1 MSSRISLRSSGLT
14 VFGARSLSVVTGL
27 VFLLMITRSLT
38 PAGFGLWEF
47 IIDLVSFASYPVGII
62 AFWTTRRVA
71 RGFNVGKTSIY
82 LSLGLSLAGLVFYLL
97 SSLTVHSLVGSVLTS
112 FLMAALLVPLGYWVS
127 ASTAVASGKNPQ
139 IVGYALVFSEACKI
153 AVGFLMIVVLRG
165 GLQGVIVAVEVS
177 YFAQA
182 ALSSYLCR
190 DVFGDRV
197 ELDEGRR
204 WFVGSWVPAINSL
217 SYVVGVADT
226 FIISLVFSST
236 LVVGYYQAAFTV
248 AQVVVYSSYLASG
261 LYPLLLAGGSTK
273 LPTVALD
280 FSMLLGI
287 PMAAGLSVLSRP
299 VLFVLNPTYVAGA
312 FGLVLLAF
320 AALAQSVSSV
330 LDSTLLGIETADTG
344 SGVRH
349 RELLRSNLA
358 LVPFLN
364 FTYSLVYVV
373 AIFLVLRNYSHAA
386 VSQIVAY
393 WGAIQL
399 AVASA
404 IVAVKVVRAWRSHAI
419 QFPPAIVQ
427 YAMASIVMAGF
438 ALALSDTVL
447 NYSSR
452 LLYFSLVLISVVVL
466 SAGLYFG
473 IVYAVNARVR
483 QNLKD
488 LLRLGRRADDAA

>member
-1 MSSRISLRSSGLT
+1 M
-14 VFGARSLSVVTGL
+14 
-27 VFLLMITRSLT
+27 
-38 PAGFGLWEF
+38 
-47 IIDLVSFASYPVGII
+47 DLVSFASYPVGII
-62 AFWTTRRVA
+62 AFWTTRRIA
-71 RGFNVGKTSIY
+71 RGFKVGKTSIY

-97 SSLTVHSLVGSVLTS
+97 SSLGVHSFVGSVLTS
-112 FLMAALLVPLGYWVS
+112 FMAAALLVPLGYWVS
-127 ASTAVASGKNPQ
+127 ASTAVATGKNPQ
-139 IVGYALVFSEACKI
+139 IVGYALVFEEACKL
-153 AVGFLMIVVLRG
+153 AVGFLLIIVLRA

-182 ALSSYLCR
+182 ALASYMCR
-190 DVFGDRV
+190 DVFGDRI
-197 ELDEGRR
+197 ELDEGKR

-226 FIISLVFSST
+226 FIVSLIFSST
-236 LVVGYYQAAFTV
+236 RVVGYYQAAFAI

-287 PMAAGLSVLSRP
+287 PMAVGLSVLSRP
-299 VLFVLNPTYVAGA
+299 VLFLLNPTYVAGA
-312 FGLVLLAF
+312 AGLVVLAF

-330 LDSTLLGIETADTG
+330 FDSTLLGIETADAG
-344 SGVRH
+344 RRVEH

-364 FTYSLVYVV
+364 LMYSLVYVV
-373 AIFLVLRNYSHAA
+373 AIFLVLRNDSQAA
-386 VSQIVAY
+386 VSQIVEY

-404 IVAVKVVRAWRSHAI
+404 IVAVKIVRAWGLRAVK
-419 QFPPAIVQ
+419 FPPAIVQ
-427 YAMASIVMAGF
+427 YALASIVMAGF
-438 ALALSDTVL
+438 ALLLSDTLL

-452 LLYFSLVLISVVVL
+452 SLYFSLTLISVVVL
-466 SAGLYFG
+466 SGGLYFG
-473 IVYAVNARVR
+473 IVYAVNARFR
-483 QNLKD
+483 KNLKD
-488 LLRLGRRADDAA
+488 LLRLARRIDDAAPC